1 MVCWGPERTTTATG
15 RLQYLL
21 DRLQHGPASV
31 PRLGGLPDAV
41 EAGHA
46 VPLPV
51 LQLPVEGVGE
61 HQHAVVQVEVG
72 HLERG
77 GDGGR

>member
-1 MVCWGPERTTTATG
+1 MPQISCFSLFPAP
-15 RLQYLL
+15 YLL
-21 DRLQHGPASV
+21 DGFQHGPASV

-41 EAGHA
+41 QTRHA

-61 HQHAVVQVEVG
+61 HQNAVIQVEVG
-72 HLERG
+72 HL
-77 GDGGR
+77 GRRYLFKVLIYT